1 MKIVSVNLNSFVRR
15 TDNTSQLKNLLRSHG
30 GQLKRVGRSRNWQM
44 TVPLNGLLALI
55 RVIESSG
62 ESSWLWVGKLLEQR
76 KPKLSS
82 DQLSQIAREHSNI
95 SVAQLVS
102 LTDCTMGEARLAI
115 DTLEWEQ
122 RQ

>member
-1 MKIVSVNLNSFVRR
+1 MNIVSVNLNSLVRR

-30 GQLKRVGRSRNWQM
+30 GQLRRVGRSRNWQM

-102 LTDCTMGEARLAI
+102 LTDCTMGEARRAI
-115 DTLEWEQ
+115 DILEWE
-122 RQ
+122 

>member
-15 TDNTSQLKNLLRSHG
+15 TDKTSQLKNLLRSHG

-55 RVIESSG
+55 RVIESSR
-62 ESSWLWVGKLLEQR
+62 ESSWLWVGKLLEQS

-102 LTDCTMGEARLAI
+102 LTDCTMGEARRAI

-122 RQ
+122 R

>member
-15 TDNTSQLKNLLRSHG
+15 TDNNSQLKNLLRSHG

-102 LTDCTMGEARLAI
+102 LTDCTMGEARRAI

>member
-1 MKIVSVNLNSFVRR
+1 MNIVCVNLNSLVRR
-15 TDNTSQLKNLLRSHG
+15 TYNTSQLKNLLRSHG
-30 GQLKRVGRSRNWQM
+30 GQLRRVGRSRNWQM

-102 LTDCTMGEARLAI
+102 LTDCTMGEARRAI
-115 DTLEWEQ
+115 DTLEWE
-122 RQ
+122 